1 MNLEMKTV
9 EIRVRLL
16 GFLARLYGSDE
27 ITLRFDENPRLGELL
42 GKLARRRRRFRKA
55 LFDEDGD
62 LSWNILLLVNRR
74 DVSVLDGLDTRLE
87 DGDEVVLAPI
97 SHGG

>member
-62 LSWNILLLVNRR
+62 LSWNILL
-74 DVSVLDGLDTRLE
+74 
-87 DGDEVVLAPI
+87 
-97 SHGG
+97 